1 MTVAVNDND
10 NDSNNF
16 KLQKNFTWW
25 LFTALTIYSNNCIRI
40 VEKGSKIITI
50 LIIITI
56 AITII
61 IIIMMMMMMMML
73 MMLNLSSVMKC
84 EKWTV
89 WHDTNVGQRKK
100 SDSPTGM
107 EPITSRTPGD
117 ALSTELQEN
126 TESNVIGSMI
136 NE

>member
-1 MTVAVNDND
+1 MIW
-10 NDSNNF
+10 S
-16 KLQKNFTWW
+16 
-25 LFTALTIYSNNCIRI
+25 ALI
-40 VEKGSKIITI
+40 VSQEDRSREEIFNGDDHKYY
-50 LIIITI
+50 L
-56 AITII
+56 
-61 IIIMMMMMMMML
+61 
-73 MMLNLSSVMKC
+73 C